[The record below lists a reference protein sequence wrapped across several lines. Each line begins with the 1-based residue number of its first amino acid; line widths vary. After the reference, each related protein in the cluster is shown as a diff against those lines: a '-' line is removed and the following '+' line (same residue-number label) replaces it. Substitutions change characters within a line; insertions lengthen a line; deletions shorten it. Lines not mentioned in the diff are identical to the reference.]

1 LVFSVALVDNE
12 MNIMRVTLLGTGTS
26 QGVPVIACK
35 CDVCR
40 SVDSK
45 DKRLRSAI
53 MVEEGT
59 TRIVVDCGPDFRQQM
74 LSHEVDNLDAILLTH
89 EHADHI
95 FGLDDIRSFNWLQKS
110 AMNIYCET
118 RVQNNIRNIFN
129 YVFNENK
136 MPGIPQ
142 MNLIDL
148 ENKEFKIGSVNII
161 PVRVMHQYLP
171 VYGFRFDRF
180 AYLTDFNSIEE
191 QELEKLHG
199 VDTLVI
205 CALRK
210 SSHVSHLN
218 LSGSLEIIERIA
230 PRKAYL
236 THMSHEMG
244 KHRDLIGELPVNVE
258 PGYDGLVLEI

>member
-1 LVFSVALVDNE
+1 
-12 MNIMRVTLLGTGTS
+12 MRITMLGTGTS

-40 SVDSK
+40 SDDPK

-59 TRIVVDCGPDFRQQM
+59 SRIIVDCGPDFRQQM
-74 LSHEVDNLDAILLTH
+74 LRYEVDNLDAILLTH

-95 FGLDDIRSFNWLQKS
+95 FGLDDIRGFNWLRR
-110 AMNIYCET
+110 APMDIYCEH
-118 RVQNNIRNIFN
+118 RVQDNLRNVFN
-129 YVFNENK
+129 YVFAENK

-148 ENKEFKIGSVNII
+148 TDKQFNIGSINII
-161 PVRVMHQYLP
+161 PIRLQHQYLP
-171 VYGFRFDRF
+171 VYGFRFGQF
-180 AYLTDFNSIEE
+180 AYLTDFNSIED
-191 QELEKLHG
+191 QELEKLKG

-210 SSHVSHLN
+210 IPHVSHLN
-218 LSGSLEIIERIA
+218 LSDALNLIEKIA

-244 KHRDLIGELPVNVE
+244 KHHDLLDELPVNIE

>member
-1 LVFSVALVDNE
+1 
-12 MNIMRVTLLGTGTS
+12 MRVTILGTGTS

-40 SVDSK
+40 SDDSR

-53 MVEEGT
+53 MVEEGN

-95 FGLDDIRSFNWLQKS
+95 FGLDDIRSFNWLRKS
-110 AMNIYCET
+110 PMDIYCEP
-118 RVQNNIRNIFN
+118 RVQKNLKNIFN
-129 YVFNENK
+129 YVFAENK

-142 MNLIDL
+142 MDLIDL
-148 ENKEFKIGSVNII
+148 SDKQFNVGSINII
-161 PVRVMHQYLP
+161 PIRVQHQYLP

-180 AYLTDFNSIEE
+180 AYLTDFNMIEE
-191 QELEKLHG
+191 QELEKLYG
-199 VDTLVI
+199 IDILVI

-210 SSHVSHLN
+210 TPHVSHLN
-218 LSGSLEIIERIA
+218 LSGALELIEKIA

-244 KHRDLIGELPVNVE
+244 KHSDLIDELPLNVE
-258 PGYDGLVLEI
+258 LGYDGLVLEM

>member
-1 LVFSVALVDNE
+1 
-12 MNIMRVTLLGTGTS
+12 MKVTILGTGTS

-40 SVDSK
+40 SGDIK

-53 MVEEGT
+53 MVEEGG
-59 TRIVVDCGPDFRQQM
+59 TRIVVDAGPDFRQQM
-74 LSHEVDNLDAILLTH
+74 LRHEVDHLDAILLTH

-95 FGLDDIRSFNWLQKS
+95 FGLDDIRSFNWLSKS
-110 AMNIYCET
+110 PMDVYCEP
-118 RVQNNIRNIFN
+118 RVQENLKNTFS
-129 YVFNENK
+129 YVFAENK
-136 MPGIPQ
+136 MPGTPQ

-148 ENKEFKIGSVNII
+148 DHRPFHIGALSIT
-161 PVRVMHQYLP
+161 PVRVQHQFLP

-180 AYLTDFNSIEE
+180 AYLTDFNRIEE
-191 QELEKLHG
+191 SELEKLTG

-205 CALRK
+205 CALRIVP
-210 SSHVSHLN
+210 HVSHLD
-218 LSGSLEIIERIA
+218 LSGALELIEKIA

-244 KHRDLIGELPVNVE
+244 KHADLLKKLPANIE
-258 PGYDGLVLEI
+258 PACDGLVLEIKNHHL

>member
-1 LVFSVALVDNE
+1 
-12 MNIMRVTLLGTGTS
+12 MRVTLLGTGTS

-40 SVDSK
+40 SDDSK

-74 LSHEVDNLDAILLTH
+74 LSHEVDHLGAILLTH

-95 FGLDDIRSFNWLQKS
+95 FGLD
-110 AMNIYCET
+110 NIYCET
-118 RVQNNIRNIFN
+118 RVQNNVRNIFN
-129 YVFNENK
+129 YVFAENR

-142 MNLIDL
+142 MNLVDL
-148 ENKEFKIGSVNII
+148 ENREFKIGSIPII
-161 PVRVMHQYLP
+161 PVRVQHQYLP

-180 AYLTDFNSIEE
+180 AYLTDFNSIDE
-191 QELEKLHG
+191 QELEKLYG
-199 VDTLVI
+199 IDTLVI

-210 SSHVSHLN
+210 SPHVSHLN

-244 KHRDLIGELPVNVE
+244 KHLDLFNELPANVE

>member
-1 LVFSVALVDNE
+1 
-12 MNIMRVTLLGTGTS
+12 MRITMLGTGTS

-40 SVDSK
+40 SDDPK

-59 TRIVVDCGPDFRQQM
+59 TRIIVDCGPDFRQQM
-74 LSHEVDNLDAILLTH
+74 LRYEVDNLDAILLTH

-95 FGLDDIRSFNWLQKS
+95 FGLDDIRGFNWLRK
-110 AMNIYCET
+110 APMDIYCEQ
-118 RVQNNIRNIFN
+118 RVQKNLQNTFN
-129 YVFNENK
+129 YVFAENK

-148 ENKEFKIGSVNII
+148 SDKQFNIGSINII
-161 PVRVMHQYLP
+161 PIRIQHQYLP
-171 VYGFRFDRF
+171 VFGFRFGQF
-180 AYLTDFNSIEE
+180 AYLTDFNSIEN
-191 QELEKLHG
+191 QELEKLKG
-199 VDTLVI
+199 IDTLVI

-210 SSHVSHLN
+210 TPHVSHLN
-218 LSGSLEIIERIA
+218 LSDALELIEKIA

-244 KHRDLIGELPVNVE
+244 KHRDLLAELPANIE
-258 PGYDGLVLEI
+258 PGYDGLVLEM